1 MDTTDKTKS
10 AISTSALST
19 PQTPF
24 IPVPVADN
32 TQLYNSA
39 INSTASLTQAGADS
53 ALADQQAQQALNK
66 QMESS
71 NAISSLTLQKGQQ
84 GNDLSAAYQQ
94 GGVNDL
100 YKQLSGLNVEAQG
113 LARNAQAI
121 PLQDQAQAVGTGR
134 VRSQTELISTDR
146 LRDNALKS
154 LELGQRAAIAQGN
167 YDVAKNLA
175 DQQVNAKYAQID
187 AEIAAR
193 KINEEALYKN
203 VTDPAIKKALEARM
217 ALTKKEEQAQA
228 EKKAAE
234 TAINN
239 MLIEASPVAPPDVLQ
254 RAKDVQA
261 KGGSAVE
268 VAKALGQYG
277 GDYYKTA
284 LLKEQIETQKSNR
297 ATDAAQRAKIYSDMA
312 VTASTQSKAEAD
324 AWVANIASGK
334 AKISDV
340 PAKLKGLVSI
350 GLSTA
355 TISSPENK
363 AKIDASQSVYDLAE
377 ELKTLSGKGGAIG
390 AGVGKTFGA
399 VIPGYSGT
407 AFAGSDR
414 ANYEAK
420 FKQLKDTLAASNLD
434 KLKGA
439 MSDKDIEFLRNIGT
453 ALNESMSE
461 SAFDAELN
469 KVQKTMANVP
479 GVKATAKPTY
489 NKFNSALGQSATPI
503 GGTTYVKSVGD
514 DGSID
519 FNIPT
524 K

>member
-19 PQTPF
+19 PQIPF
-24 IPVPVADN
+24 
-32 TQLYNSA
+32 QLAQLPDLSNVYNSA
-39 INSTASLTQAGADS
+39 TNLGASVVQAGEVS
-53 ALADQQAQQALNK
+53 ALANKNEQQALDK
-66 QMESS
+66 QMATSD
-71 NAISSLTLQKGQQ
+71 AVSSLTLQKGQQ
-84 GNDLSAAYQQ
+84 GNDLAQAYQQ

-113 LARNAQAI
+113 LQRESQASPI
-121 PLQDQAQAVGTGR
+121 QTQLESIGRGRTDAGIAPLDAAKRQDIA
-134 VRSQTELISTDR
+134 
-146 LRDNALKS
+146 LRS

-217 ALTKKEEQAQA
+217 ALTKKEEQMQA
-228 EKKAAE
+228 EKKASDLAVS
-234 TAINN
+234 N
-239 MLIEASPVAPPDVLQ
+239 MLIEASPVAPKDVLA
-254 RAKDVQA
+254 RATEVQ
-261 KGGSAVE
+261 KRGGSAVE
-268 VAKALGQYG
+268 VARALGEYG

-284 LLKEQIETQKSNR
+284 LLKEQIETQKSAR

-324 AWVANIASGK
+324 SWVANIASGR
-334 AKISDV
+334 AKLSDV
-340 PAKLKGLVSI
+340 PAKLKSLVSL

-363 AKIDASQSVYDLAE
+363 TKIDASQSVYDLAQ
-377 ELKTLSGKGGAIG
+377 ELKTLSGKGGAVG
-390 AGVGKTFGA
+390 AGAGKFFGSI
-399 VIPGYSGT
+399 IPGYDGT

-453 ALNESMSE
+453 SLTLDMGET
-461 SAFDAELN
+461 AFDVELD
-469 KVQKTMANVP
+469 KVSNTMATVP
-479 GVKATAKPTY
+479 GVKATVKPTY
-489 NKFNSALGQSATPI
+489 NKFNQSLGQSASPI

-514 DGSID
+514 DGSIE